1 MDMPVLNDDPN
12 SHDPLRPL
20 PKSSTPTAMSK
31 SAFSPSSST
40 RLDSKRLSI
49 SGLLHTVQAVSEFKS
64 YTHAPTLDGARTEPK
79 LDLNVT
85 TSRRNTL
92 AGLQQ

>member
-20 PKSSTPTAMSK
+20 PKSSTPTAMS
-31 SAFSPSSST
+31 AFSPSSST
-40 RLDSKRLSI
+40 LLDSKRLSV

-64 YTHAPTLDGARTEPK
+64 HTHAPTLDGARTEQK